1 MRKKIMC
8 AQMITLCLLL
18 TACGGERA
26 GRGEEELALDIR
38 AEYLGMT
45 ACTATVDITADY
57 GQRVYEFTLELNHQK
72 EGETVLTVTAPEDIA
87 GVTARIAGD
96 KAILEY
102 DGVSLETGALDAT
115 GLSPVSAVPALLTYV
130 KTGFIAEV
138 NQEELGE
145 TACLRV
151 NCRDPEL
158 QPGTG
163 TEGTLWFDLDT
174 HALVQ
179 GEIAVDGARVILCQF
194 TQFTME
200 PSMQQEG

>member
-1 MRKKIMC
+1 MRKRVMC

-18 TACGGERA
+18 TACGGGSA

-38 AEYLGMT
+38 TEYLGMT
-45 ACTATVDITADY
+45 SCTAVVDVTADY

-72 EGETVLTVTAPEDIA
+72 AEETVLTVTAPEDIA

-96 KAILEY
+96 TATLEY
-102 DGVSLETGALDAT
+102 DGVSLETGALDTT
-115 GLSPVSAVPALLTYV
+115 GLSPVSAVPVLLNYV

-138 NQEELGE
+138 NREELGE

-151 NCRDPEL
+151 SCRDPEL
-158 QPGTG
+158 QPGVG
-163 TEGTLWFDLDT
+163 TEGTLWFDLET

-179 GEIAVDGARVILCQF
+179 GEIAVDGTRVILCEF
-194 TQFTME
+194 TQFSME
-200 PSMQQEG
+200 PSIQQEG